1 MTAEGRASCQDHHWK
16 TCPAWQ
22 CWLCMISS
30 SMTTSAP
37 GRGDCMCASAC
48 IVRVAYGVAPG
59 AACTLLAQLMHD
71 WIRFTWRGLCTI
83 PIPSGLESRSP
94 LASKPAQELRLHS
107 KAGPPRPL
115 RSLWATWPARG
126 AAQMSK
132 PPIVCDNG
140 TGVRLRPRT
149 WSRLRA
155 CAPEPMTH
163 RTLAP
168 PRQAGSQP

>member
-37 GRGDCMCASAC
+37 GRPGRLHVRKCVYTC

-83 PIPSGLESRSP
+83 PIPSELESSKI
-94 LASKPAQELRLHS
+94 LASKPAHERELHTYLDLRVLCAASGRL
-107 KAGPPRPL
+107 GRLGVLL
-115 RSLWATWPARG
+115 RCRSRRSCATTAQGCVFAR
-126 AAQMSK
+126 
-132 PPIVCDNG
+132 
-140 TGVRLRPRT
+140 
-149 WSRLRA
+149 
-155 CAPEPMTH
+155 APG
-163 RTLAP
+163 LASGH
-168 PRQAGSQP
+168 AHLSQ